1 MLKRKFSAL
10 IPAFDPRPGRTNVN
24 QTTDITVPVP
34 GEGEGKVSPAPGL
47 HQTPGLVLVV
57 RGPNLPGVQ
66 DIEVS
71 LYQHINLYHDN
82 NSKTPRSNQTHP
94 GVIKMRIERG
104 GADC

>member
-24 QTTDITVPVP
+24 QTTDITVPAP

-66 DIEVS
+66 DIEVG
-71 LYQHINLYHDN
+71 LYQHINLYHEIN
-82 NSKTPRSNQTHP
+82 IKTTPDVQPDGPR
-94 GVIKMRIERG
+94 R
-104 GADC
+104 D